1 MDNPEED
8 FKKSETLQ
16 YSWIKLFLIF
26 LYSFG
31 NLDLIKVGKVQTRL
45 LAYPVFAFGPR
56 TNPCHRIWL
65 PFTVKLFPILTTSY
79 PYQIIP
85 NLSRAS
91 NLNVPN
97 WPNSEFGLFLWP
109 LHWFRYIRRFQLY
122 SPIFWQRF
130 LLRSVQCHIHYPL
143 LPTRPPKP
151 AYRRMFWAKRPPFR
165 NSAQQMKFSASWT
178 SELLQMPL
186 DSLRMPACLPL
197 YLTKRALA
205 TRLKNW

>member
-8 FKKSETLQ
+8 FQKSETDQ
-16 YSWIKLFLIF
+16 YFWIKLFLIF

-85 NLSRAS
+85 NLSHAS
-91 NLNVPN
+91 NLDVPN
-97 WPNSEFGLFLWP
+97 WPNPEFGSVP
-109 LHWFRYIRRFQLY
+109 LTTAQWSRCQIGCSGSQNLPCSIYVVTTWSIQKSSFINYWNKSSFISKNPSMLQVVSTGAYHPLVATTW
-122 SPIFWQRF
+122 SIF
-130 LLRSVQCHIHYPL
+130 
-143 LPTRPPKP
+143 
-151 AYRRMFWAKRPPFR
+151 
-165 NSAQQMKFSASWT
+165 
-178 SELLQMPL
+178 
-186 DSLRMPACLPL
+186 CL
-197 YLTKRALA
+197 
-205 TRLKNW
+205 

>member
-8 FKKSETLQ
+8 FQKSATDQ
-16 YSWIKLFLIF
+16 YFWIKLFLIF

-91 NLNVPN
+91 NQDILWHSLNICMCPN
-97 WPNSEFGLFLWP
+97 TFISGLCQVFALLFLDQGDAKYLP
-109 LHWFRYIRRFQLY
+109 YYIRSAPCRLHWE
-122 SPIFWQRF
+122 S
-130 LLRSVQCHIHYPL
+130 
-143 LPTRPPKP
+143 
-151 AYRRMFWAKRPPFR
+151 
-165 NSAQQMKFSASWT
+165 
-178 SELLQMPL
+178 
-186 DSLRMPACLPL
+186 
-197 YLTKRALA
+197 
-205 TRLKNW
+205 